1 MQNHVLSCALFATLL
16 TAAAACGGPDPKA
29 PETNLAG
36 GVEKTGTGGHEH
48 GEHGEGGEHH
58 TNLAPPVKAF
68 HEVLAPLWH
77 MEKGADRTA
86 KTCAQGM
93 TLREKAT
100 ATGDKDLV
108 AATTSLVTECEKE
121 GKPEFE
127 ARFSAVHERFHAI
140 AEAK

>member
-1 MQNHVLSCALFATLL
+1 MQTNVVTRALLATLFA
-16 TAAAACGGPDPKA
+16 AAAACGGPDPKT
-29 PETNLAG
+29 PDLAG
-36 GVEKTGTGGHEH
+36 GAEKTGHGGHEH
-48 GEHGEGGEHH
+48 GEHGEGGGDHH
-58 TNLAPPVKAF
+58 KNLAAPVKAF

-86 KTCAQGM
+86 KTCAQTGA
-93 TLREKAT
+93 LEEKAT

-108 AATTSLVTECEKE
+108 AAASSLTAECKKD

-127 ARFSAVHERFHAI
+127 ARFSAVHERFHAL